1 MTRSL
6 IQNNVIMET
15 FIEAKVK
22 FNKQL
27 ENGKFKKVNEPY
39 IVKALSF
46 TEAEARVTK
55 EVSPYISG
63 EFTVSAV
70 KKSNIVEIFR
80 NAEGNFWYKVK
91 ANFINIDEKTAVE
104 KLTPVYYL
112 VQAQDFR
119 TAYDNFLKGMKG
131 TMADFVIASITETKI
146 MDVFDTI

>member
-1 MTRSL
+1 M
-6 IQNNVIMET
+6 
-15 FIEAKVK
+15 
-22 FNKQL
+22 
-27 ENGKFKKVNEPY
+27 
-39 IVKALSF
+39 
-46 TEAEARVTK
+46 
-55 EVSPYISG
+55 
-63 EFTVSAV
+63 
-70 KKSNIVEIFR
+70 
-80 NAEGNFWYKVK
+80 K